1 MTITQHTKIYT
12 LVYKIST
19 VKMNWFVNGMTRYS
33 LITII
38 QCIELSPSP
47 KQFELV
53 IKYTFLVDATI
64 DFFLEVYNI
73 QHTHTHTLLY
83 LHLYTYMHTNMAP
96 FFPFHEIQISGI
108 TIYKF
113 YIILLLFFMPCNV
126 FVSGNFS
133 NIFLKYEN
141 SLLKNTYIPVQ
152 FRCCIYTFITDWQ

>member
-12 LVYKIST
+12 LVYKILT

-38 QCIELSPSP
+38 QCIELSPSQ

-64 DFFLEVYNI
+64 DFLKVYNI
-73 QHTHTHTLLY
+73 QQTRTLISSSIHVY
-83 LHLYTYMHTNMAP
+83 AHKHGTI
-96 FFPFHEIQISGI
+96 FFIPWEIQISGI

-113 YIILLLFFMPCNV
+113 YIILLLFYAMLCFC
-126 FVSGNFS
+126 FWKF
-133 NIFLKYEN
+133 F
-141 SLLKNTYIPVQ
+141 
-152 FRCCIYTFITDWQ
+152 